1 MLTLPPA
8 ETSLWREEYL
18 QNHYPEL
25 EDDTQVDVAI
35 VGGGITGLTAAY
47 LLKRSGLTVAVL
59 DKRTIGAGT
68 TGRTTGKITSQ
79 HNLIYTKMIKQLGL
93 ATARA
98 YAEANQSAVQLV
110 ASIIKKEKL
119 NCDWRREANYV
130 YTTDSGLVAEFA
142 QEARNAVT
150 LGLPASF
157 EKTVPLPFDIQ
168 AAVKFSDQATFH
180 PQAYLN
186 ALANTIVGSGS
197 HIFEN
202 SRVTRIHDGHQPFIT
217 AGGRR
222 LHARQILVATNV
234 PTLPLA
240 ARGGYCL
247 FEYPTKSYII
257 AGPLKKKLVGMY
269 ISPDSG
275 EYSLLG
281 VKNGNKYLLLVGG
294 EGHLP
299 VVPGNNRFYQR
310 LADYAEQR
318 FGMAS
323 ITHRWSDRDYQAY
336 DGIPLVGKL
345 YPWSQHVYVATGFQK
360 WGLTNGTAA
369 AMILHDQIMGVDN
382 PWAFAFRTNR
392 FKPVASIPRVAASY
406 LGVKH

>member
-1 MLTLPPA
+1 MLALPPA
-8 ETSLWREEYL
+8 ETSLWREAY
-18 QNHYPEL
+18 QQGRYPKL
-25 EDDTQVDVAI
+25 EDDIRVDVAI

-79 HNLIYTKMIKQLGL
+79 HNLIYTKMIKRLGL

-110 ASIIKKEKL
+110 ASIIKKEKM
-119 NCDWRREANYV
+119 NCGWRREANYV
-130 YTTDSGLVAEFA
+130 FTTEPDRVGEFT
-142 QEARNAVT
+142 QEARDAEA

-157 EKTVPLPFDIQ
+157 KKTAPLPFDIQ
-168 AAVKFSDQATFH
+168 AAVKFSDQATFN
-180 PQAYLN
+180 PQAYLS

-197 HIFEN
+197 HVFEN

-217 AGGRR
+217 AGGQR

-247 FEYPTKSYII
+247 FEYPTESCII
-257 AGPLKKKLVGMY
+257 AGPLTKKLAGMY
-269 ISPDSG
+269 ISPDSD

-281 VKNGNKYLLLVGG
+281 VKNENQYLLLVGG

-299 VVPGNNRFYQR
+299 VVPGSRRFYQR

-318 FGMAS
+318 FGMTS

-345 YPWSQHVYVATGFQK
+345 YPWSQNLYVATGFQK
-360 WGLTNGTAA
+360 WGLANGTAA
-369 AMILHDQIMGVDN
+369 AMMLHDQILGVDN
-382 PWAFAFRTNR
+382 PWAFTFRTNR
-392 FKPVASIPRVAASY
+392 FKPVASIPRVAVSY
-406 LGVKH
+406 LGGKR